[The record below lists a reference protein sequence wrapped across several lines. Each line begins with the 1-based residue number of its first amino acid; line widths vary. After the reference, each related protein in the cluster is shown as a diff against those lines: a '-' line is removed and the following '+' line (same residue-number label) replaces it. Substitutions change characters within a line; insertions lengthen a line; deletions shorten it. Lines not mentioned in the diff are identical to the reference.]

1 MNTEIPS
8 AKVQDVK
15 PGFIGTI
22 AASYMWLLTL
32 LCLFTAIGLVW
43 WSMPSQGVQIQI
55 HFPDGHGL
63 EPEDTLRH
71 RGIEVG
77 VVESV
82 ELNHELAGVD
92 VTVNLKP
99 FAEPLARAG
108 SRFWIVRPQLS
119 LGGISGL
126 DTAVG
131 HKYIGV
137 LPGDAEAAGKVRF
150 EGMANA
156 PPDSTNSPGTEI
168 ILQGEHRYGLNA
180 GSPVSHRGVIVG
192 RVLAVELAQNG
203 RTVDTRVRVF
213 DEFEHLVTSK
223 TKFWANSGIDFDLR
237 WGSGLAVDIESLETV
252 AKGGVAMLTVG
263 NGGKPVRPGQLFS
276 IVGSPENE
284 WFEKANQVDM
294 AKTDLLRAAVS
305 VKTIWQEKGR
315 FFGTADKS
323 MTFVGTHVKTGGY
336 DFLYLPIDTIQKP
349 EKTIGDTFR
358 VQLVD
363 GDHAIGVEE
372 LEAEENQVIGKIAL
386 PSNLSPTERP
396 FSSDEFRKPEA
407 AENCMAIRRE
417 GTGDDGTF
425 LHLSIDINEIGEDWQ
440 VKGFNGDRNVWHG
453 APVVAESDG
462 KLLGFLIVDAR
473 SAKIER
479 VAD

>member
-8 AKVQDVK
+8 AKVQDVQ
-15 PGFIGTI
+15 PGFLGTL

-32 LCLFTAIGLVW
+32 ICLTTAIGLVW
-43 WSMPSQGVQIQI
+43 RSMPSQGVQIRI

-82 ELNHELAGVD
+82 QLNHELVGVD

-99 FAEPLARAG
+99 FAEPLAREG

-137 LPGDAEAAGKVRF
+137 LPGEASGPGKVRF

-156 PPDSTNSPGTEI
+156 PPDSTNSPGIEI

-192 RVLAVELAQNG
+192 RVLAVELSQNG
-203 RTVDTRVRVF
+203 RTVDSRVRIF

-252 AKGGVAMLTVG
+252 AKGGVAMLTVS
-263 NGGKPVRPGQLFS
+263 NAGKPVRPGQLFS

-284 WFEKANQVDM
+284 WFGKANQVDM

-305 VKTIWQEKGR
+305 LKTTWQEKGR

-323 MTFVGTHVKTGGY
+323 MTFVGTHVKTDGN
-336 DFLYLPIDTIQKP
+336 DFLYLPVDSIKKP
-349 EKTIGDTFR
+349 EKAIGESFR
-358 VQLVD
+358 VQLADGGTSIRVD
-363 GDHAIGVEE
+363 DLTAG
-372 LEAEENQVIGKIAL
+372 ENQLIGKIPL
-386 PSNLSPTERP
+386 DSGLSPTERP
-396 FSSDEFRKPEA
+396 FSAADFRLPET
-407 AENCMAIRRE
+407 AENCMAVRRE

-425 LHLSIDINEIGEDWQ
+425 LHLSINANEIGEDWQ

-453 APVVAESDG
+453 APVIAESDG
-462 KLLGFLIVDAR
+462 RLLGFLIVDKR

-479 VAD
+479 VTD

>member
-1 MNTEIPS
+1 MNIDIPT
-8 AKVQDVK
+8 AKVKPVK
-15 PGFIGTI
+15 RSFLGTM

-32 LCLFTAIGLVW
+32 ICLVTAIGLVW

-63 EPEDTLRH
+63 EPEDTLRY

-82 ELNHELAGVD
+82 ELNHDLIGVD

-99 FAEPLARAG
+99 FAEPLAREG
-108 SRFWIVRPQLS
+108 SRFWIVRPELS

-137 LPGDAEAAGKVRF
+137 LPGDAAGIGRIRF
-150 EGMANA
+150 EGMANV

-192 RVLAVELAQNG
+192 RVLTVELSQNG
-203 RTVDTRVRVF
+203 QTVDSRVRIF
-213 DEFEHLVTSK
+213 EQFEHLVTSQ

-237 WGSGLAVDIESLETV
+237 WGSGLQVDIESLETV
-252 AKGGVAMLTVG
+252 ARGGVAMLTVG

-276 IVGSPENE
+276 IVATPETE
-284 WFEKANQVDM
+284 WSEQANQVDM

-305 VKTIWQEKGR
+305 AKATWAEKGR
-315 FFGTADKS
+315 FFGTVNKS
-323 MTFVGTHVKTGGY
+323 LTFVATHVRTNET
-336 DFLYLPIDTIQKP
+336 DFLFLPEDAFRAPQ
-349 EKTIGDTFR
+349 KTIDGSFS

-363 GDHAIGVEE
+363 GELAIDGDKMISIKSK
-372 LEAEENQVIGKIAL
+372 LIGRIPLGK
-386 PSNLSPTERP
+386 NSPLTNRP
-396 FSSDEFRKPEA
+396 FFTTEFRHPEKP
-407 AENCMAIRRE
+407 ENCMAVRRE
-417 GTGDDGTF
+417 GSGDEGTF
-425 LHLSIDINEIGEDWQ
+425 LHLSINANEIGEDWQ
-440 VKGFNGDRNVWHG
+440 VKSFDGDRNVWHG
-453 APVVAESDG
+453 APIIAESDG
-462 KLLGFLIVDAR
+462 KLLGFLLVEKR

-479 VAD
+479 VAE